1 MLSSAVMLAI
11 NPGQWFARKFSEA
24 LGAEK
29 TLVQKSGYFARSA
42 RSNDKDLKL
51 IKDSAKL
58 ATVSALNQDS
68 GVVGKDM
75 KKDSELVLIDFKRI
89 RGGKPFD
96 FSKKD
101 FNDMLVEIGQV

>member
-1 MLSSAVMLAI
+1 
-11 NPGQWFARKFSEA
+11 